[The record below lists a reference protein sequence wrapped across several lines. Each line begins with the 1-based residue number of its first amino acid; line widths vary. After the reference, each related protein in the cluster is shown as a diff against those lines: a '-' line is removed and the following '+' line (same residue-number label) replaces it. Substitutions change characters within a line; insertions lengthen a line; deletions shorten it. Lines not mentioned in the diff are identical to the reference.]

1 MVGECTAVGC
11 YLEQHGGLV
20 SFPLVT
26 IAGLVDGINP
36 CAIGMLVL
44 LLGYLLVFAKKP
56 ERIFKTGILYI
67 GTVYLTYLVVGYFLF
82 SSLNIFQLSSYR
94 AVFNPILGG
103 VLLLAGLVNIK
114 DFWFVQEKNRQGIW
128 GKIKSFHLE
137 IPQKA
142 RPGLLKIVEQV
153 SYPATI
159 ILAVLVT
166 LFETPCSLPIY
177 VGTLNILSQA
187 GLPFLGILGYF
198 LYYNFLFVLPLIII
212 FCLVW
217 QGGKIVELKEWEHKY
232 RRWMKL
238 SIGIILTVIAG
249 WTILW

>member
-1 MVGECTAVGC
+1 MTGECTAAGC

-56 ERIFKTGILYI
+56 ERVLKTGILYI
-67 GTVYLTYLVVGYFLF
+67 GTVYLTYLLVGYLLF
-82 SSLNIFQLSSYR
+82 SSLNIFHFSSYR
-94 AVFNPILGG
+94 QFFNPILGG
-103 VLLLAGLVNIK
+103 ILLLAGLVNIK
-114 DFWFVQEKNRQGIW
+114 DFWFVQVRDGQGLW
-128 GKIKSFHLE
+128 AQVKSFHLE

-153 SYPATI
+153 SYPTTI
-159 ILAVLVT
+159 ILAVTVT
-166 LFETPCSLPIY
+166 LIETPCSLPIY

-187 GLPFLGILGYF
+187 GLPFWGILGYF

-212 FCLVW
+212 LLVVW
-217 QGGKIVELKEWEHKY
+217 QGERVVEVKEWEHKY

-238 SIGIILTVIAG
+238 AIGILLVVIAG

>member
-1 MVGECTAVGC
+1 MTGECPAVGC
-11 YLEQHGGLV
+11 YLQQYGGLV

-56 ERIFKTGILYI
+56 ERVLKTGILYI
-67 GTVYLTYLVVGYFLF
+67 GTVYLTYLLVGYLLFNSLSVFKF
-82 SSLNIFQLSSYR
+82 SSYHGT
-94 AVFNPILGG
+94 FNLALGS
-103 VLLLAGLVNIK
+103 LLLILGLVNIK
-114 DFWFVQEKNRQGIW
+114 DFWFSQKRGGRGLW
-128 GKIKSFHLE
+128 AAFKSFHLE

-159 ILAVLVT
+159 LLAVIVT

-187 GLPFLGILGYF
+187 GLPFFGILAYF
-198 LYYNFLFVLPLIII
+198 LYYNFLFVLPLIVILV
-212 FCLVW
+212 LVW
-217 QGGKIVELKEWEHKY
+217 QGGRIVEVKEWEHKY
-232 RRWMKL
+232 KRWMKL
-238 SIGIILTVIAG
+238 SLGLFLTVIAL